1 MYARFAKEH
10 GLERYAPPP
19 FSMLKYQKE
28 IDRLERAY
36 NTHFNTLWNMV
47 SKAKFALMKRF
58 FETDRL
64 ARQARLRHRQ
74 PRRRGLAARR

>member
-1 MYARFAKEH
+1 
-10 GLERYAPPP
+10 
-19 FSMLKYQKE
+19 MLKYQKE

-36 NTHFNTLWNMV
+36 NQHFNTLWNMV

-64 ARQARLRHRQ
+64 ARRSTSTTSPTATSRA
-74 PRRRGLAARR
+74 G